1 MLNPPELGQ
10 APKVG
15 SHRELFL
22 HFETKAMRPL
32 STVHRQAV
40 RVLNP
45 PELGQTPK
53 VGSTQ
58 DLTGFILL
66 DIPFTLIRQQ
76 NLKVEL
82 NDAFCNAI

>member
-1 MLNPPELGQ
+1 MLNPPKLGQ
-10 APKVG
+10 TPKVG
-15 SHRELFL
+15 SRREIFL

-53 VGSTQ
+53 VGSRGRTALDPRPNWFHPAPHSFHSHSSAQ
-58 DLTGFILL
+58 FTGR
-66 DIPFTLIRQQ
+66 T
-76 NLKVEL
+76 E
-82 NDAFCNAI
+82 